1 MEFPGVPDKEHVEI
15 PGGQLRKEV
24 EIPGDMNKKS
34 FGIFMGLVLVFD
46 LGISKGC
53 HTNLYQEFP
62 GVKAYFIW
70 NFQG

>member
-1 MEFPGVPDKEHVEI
+1 MEFPGILDKEHVEI
-15 PGGQLRKEV
+15 PGGQLKKEV

-46 LGISKGC
+46 L
-53 HTNLYQEFP
+53 EFP
-62 GVKAYFIW
+62 RGAIQICIK